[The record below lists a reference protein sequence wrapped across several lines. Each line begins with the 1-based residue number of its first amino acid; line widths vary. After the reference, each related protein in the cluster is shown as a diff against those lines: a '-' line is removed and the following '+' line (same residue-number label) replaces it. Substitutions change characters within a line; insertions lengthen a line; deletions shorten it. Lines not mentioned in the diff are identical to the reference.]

1 MGFGIVLAQAVT
13 DPGLVDACGPKGEQ
27 GWVCTT
33 VYRISGSQRAAEVA
47 DALSKPIRV
56 AVILL
61 VAWIVVALARRF
73 IARLVVR
80 MSGGVEKLVTRTPGV
95 SFVDTGPMSETRRV
109 QRAETVGAV
118 LRSVV
123 SIIVWTI
130 AIFSALEVLGVNL
143 GPLLATAGVAGIAI
157 AFGAQSLVKD
167 FLTGMFMLVEDQF
180 AVGDVVDVGVAS
192 GTVEGISLRTT
203 RLRDVD
209 GVVWHVPNGTILRVG
224 NKSQQWSRAVV
235 DVPVG
240 YQADIAQATDVIRE
254 VADAL
259 WRDADYAGKILAEPS
274 VLGVE
279 SMAPGRVMIRVVIR
293 TQPQQE
299 LPIARELRLRV
310 KAALDAAGIAA
321 PTIP

>member
-1 MGFGIVLAQAVT
+1 MGFGVVLAQAVT
-13 DPGLVDACGPKGEQ
+13 DPGLVQACGPKGEQ
-27 GWVCTT
+27 GWICTT
-33 VYRISGSQRAAEVA
+33 VYRITGNQSAAEIT

-56 AVILL
+56 VVVLL
-61 VAWIVVALARRF
+61 VAWLIVAILRRF
-73 IARLVVR
+73 ISRLVVR
-80 MSGGVEKLVTRTPGV
+80 MSGSVEKLVTRTPGV
-95 SFVDTGPMSETRRV
+95 SFVDTGPMSATRRV

-130 AIFSALEVLGVNL
+130 AVFSALEVLGVNL

-167 FLTGMFMLVEDQF
+167 FLTGTFMLVEDQF
-180 AVGDVVDVGVAS
+180 AVGDVVDLGVAS

-235 DVPVG
+235 DIPVA
-240 YQADIAQATDVIRE
+240 YETDIAQATDVIRE

-259 WRDADYAGKILAEPS
+259 WHDDRYAPQILAEPS

-299 LPIARELRLRV
+299 LPIARALRVRV

-321 PTIP
+321 PTVP

>member
-61 VAWIVVALARRF
+61 VAWLVVALARRF

-95 SFVDTGPMSETRRV
+95 SFVDTGPMSETRRI

-240 YQADIAQATDVIRE
+240 YQADIAQATDVIRD

>member
-13 DPGLVDACGPKGEQ
+13 DPGLVNACGPKGEQ